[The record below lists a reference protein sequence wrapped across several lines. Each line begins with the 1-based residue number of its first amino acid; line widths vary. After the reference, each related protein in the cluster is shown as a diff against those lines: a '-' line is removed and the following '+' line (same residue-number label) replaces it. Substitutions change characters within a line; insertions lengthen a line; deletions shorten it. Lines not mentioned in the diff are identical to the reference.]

1 MSSPTYWDN
10 EAYVSTHL
18 VNEIFERLMPKRE
31 PHYIWQPE
39 YKVPNMGNKKVD
51 FCIEDRLRNIEF
63 FIEVKSAKTKIDG
76 AARFQLGEYLRN
88 AKVRYG
94 LLIDPFTIEI
104 YEFLNKQITLKT
116 TYSITDPTDVE
127 SAVLFLDHFLESIK
141 MRTIAIHASKGGV
154 GKTTLTV
161 NIAYE
166 LARMGNRV
174 LVVDLDDQ
182 ANASLTLGV
191 NKADEFEKTKTIEQ
205 YRTLLD
211 YFKSRKEAINFMDL
225 APTNPDPMKLK
236 ECIYPAIGG
245 FDSAQLNGG
254 GKIDVLPG
262 SYKIKPSALND
273 SATAYLSLNKGLQ
286 KLVGDYD
293 YVVIDTTPSFNKIT
307 WNGLCAAKYVVI
319 PSQMEYL
326 SAFGIKNLLQNLNEL
341 QELMQQSRALP
352 LGIVPT
358 MIEHTN
364 LHQTIRTFIED
375 WIPDIHFFSEIK
387 GSTHIG
393 NASHVRKP
401 MSMFANRGNNPNAQ
415 RAAQQFIDLTTEIVN
430 RIDLLERN

>member
-1 MSSPTYWDN
+1 MSLPIYWDN

-18 VNEIFERLMPKRE
+18 VSEIFETLMPKRANWN
-31 PHYIWQPE
+31 IWQPE
-39 YKVPNMGNKKVD
+39 YKIPHSGKKVD
-51 FCIEDRLRNIEF
+51 LYIEDLSRNLEL
-63 FIEVKSAKTKIDG
+63 FIEVKSAKNRIDG
-76 AARFQLGEYLRN
+76 AARFQLSQYLRL

-104 YEFLNKQITLKT
+104 HELLDGQISLKSS
-116 TYSITDPTDVE
+116 YSITDPTDIE

-174 LVVDLDDQ
+174 LVVDLDNQ

-191 NKADEFEKTKTIEQ
+191 NKADEFEKAKTTEQ
-205 YRTLLD
+205 YKKLLD
-211 YFKSRKEAINFMDL
+211 YFKVRNEAITFLNLDSGEPERF
-225 APTNPDPMKLK
+225 K
-236 ECIYPAIGG
+236 ECIYPATGG
-245 FDSAQLNGG
+245 FSSEKLDGR

-262 SYKIKPSALND
+262 SYMLKPDALKESA
-273 SATAYLSLNKGLQ
+273 SAYLLLNKGLQ

-293 YVVIDTTPSFNKIT
+293 YVVIDTTPSFNKVT

-326 SAFGIKNLLQNLNEL
+326 SAFGIKNLLNNLNEL
-341 QELMQQSRALP
+341 QELMHHSRALP

-364 LHQTIRTFIED
+364 LHQTIRKFIEE
-375 WIPDIHFFSEIK
+375 WIPDVHFFPEIK

-393 NASHVRKP
+393 NASHTRKP
-401 MSMFANRGNNPNAQ
+401 MSVFADKGNNPNAQ

-430 RIDLLERN
+430 RIDLLEKN

>member
-10 EAYVSTHL
+10 EAYVSAHL

-51 FCIEDRLRNIEF
+51 FYIEDRLRNIEF

-88 AKVRYG
+88 AKMRYG
-94 LLIDPFTIEI
+94 LLIDPFSIEI
-104 YEFLNKQITLKT
+104 YEFLNGQITLKT

-127 SAVLFLDHFLESIK
+127 SAVLFLDHFLESTK
-141 MRTIAIHASKGGV
+141 MRTIAINASKGGV

-191 NKADEFEKTKTIEQ
+191 NKAEEFERAKTAEQ
-205 YRTLLD
+205 YKKLLD
-211 YFKSRKEAINFMDL
+211 SFKGRKEVIGFMKSAATETDHAIFR
-225 APTNPDPMKLK
+225 
-236 ECIYPAIGG
+236 EHIYPAMGG
-245 FDSAQLNGG
+245 FNCGELEK
-254 GKIDVLPG
+254 GKIDVLPS
-262 SYKIKPSALND
+262 SYLTKPAEITESPSAYRLLD
-273 SATAYLSLNKGLQ
+273 KGLRC
-286 KLVGDYD
+286 LSGDYD
-293 YVVIDTTPSFNKIT
+293 YVIVDTSPNLNRIT
-307 WNGLCAAKYVVI
+307 WNGLYATQYVVV

-326 SAFGIKNLLQNLNEL
+326 SVFGIKNLLQNLGDV
-341 QELMQQSRALP
+341 QEMNNNLRGKP
-352 LGIVPT
+352 LGIIPT
-358 MIEHTN
+358 MIENTT
-364 LHQTIRTFIED
+364 LHQTIRKFLEE
-375 WIPDIHFFSEIK
+375 WISDVPLLQEIK

-393 NASHVRKP
+393 NASHLRKP
-401 MSMFANRGNNPNAQ
+401 MSVHAEKGNNPNAQ
-415 RAAQQFIDLTTEIVN
+415 RAAQQFIDLTVQIVN